1 MTVTGIILAAGA
13 SSRMGRPKA
22 LLTWRGETF
31 LDRLIR
37 LLGASCDA
45 VIVVLGEQEAMI
57 RQGASRIGECQV
69 IVNPH
74 PERGQFSSLRLALTQ
89 TPGAALFIPVD
100 MPLISSETV
109 DVLVEALR
117 EGFEGFLLPR
127 YQGRRGHPA
136 ACGVWGTSLLLEAP
150 EDSNAK
156 AVIAG
161 HEDLSAAIDLND
173 PGIVRDVDTPADY
186 AALRESE

>member
-37 LLGASCDA
+37 LLGASCDG
-45 VIVVLGEQEAMI
+45 VIVVLGEHEAMI
-57 RQGASRIGECQV
+57 RQRASRLGECQV
-69 IVNPH
+69 VVNPD
-74 PERGQFSSLRLALTQ
+74 PDRGQFSSLRLALNEVS
-89 TPGAALFIPVD
+89 GAALFIPVD
-100 MPLISSETV
+100 MPSVAADTV
-109 DVLVEALR
+109 AVLVEALR

-136 ACGVWGTSLLLEAP
+136 ACGIQGVRLLLEAP
-150 EDSNAK
+150 EESNAK
-156 AVIAG
+156 AVIAS
-161 HEDLSAAIDLND
+161 HEPLSTAMDLDD
-173 PGIVRDVDTPADY
+173 PGVVRDVDTPADY